1 MSRNSGTDVFSWI
14 CQPCSF
20 GARKS
25 SMKITEIEV
34 TTVFLPREVP
44 KNFPIPNW
52 DTLPAVVV
60 RVRTDTGIDGI
71 GYTVSL
77 ATAHIRSLAT
87 MVDELGRL
95 LIGDDPRNPERLAS
109 KMLYPANWVGPGGL
123 LNIAA
128 AAIDIA
134 IWDIIGK
141 DTGQPLWRLLG
152 GNADRARVYESG
164 SLIHFDIDLQQ
175 QAAERSLKAG
185 YKAMKMRPGVH
196 RHGRVSGLADEVR
209 IVRDVIG
216 YDIDLMLD
224 INQTYSPS
232 RAILVGRALETFELF
247 WIEDPTLMHDV
258 DGQAVIAQALDVP
271 ICSGEYHYGI
281 PALLR
286 LLKAKAVD
294 FLMVDLLRVGGVT
307 QFRKVAGMAEAFGV
321 PIASHLLPEL
331 FAHLI
336 AAIPNGLIVEG
347 MPWTQSLFTGLP
359 ELIDGNLV
367 LSQRPGHGLSL
378 DEEFVKKYRVG

>member
-1 MSRNSGTDVFSWI
+1 
-14 CQPCSF
+14 
-20 GARKS
+20 
-25 SMKITEIEV
+25 MKITEIEV
-34 TTVFLPREVP
+34 TTVLLPREVP
-44 KNFPIPNW
+44 KTFPIPNW
-52 DTLPAVVV
+52 DRLPAVVV
-60 RVRTDTGIDGI
+60 RVRTDAGIDGI

-77 ATAHIRSLAT
+77 ATTHIGSLAT

-164 SLIHFDIDLQQ
+164 SLIHFDIDSQQ

-196 RHGRVSGLADEVR
+196 RYGRVGALADEVR
-209 IVRDVIG
+209 VVRDVIG

-224 INQTYSPS
+224 VNQTYSPS

-258 DGQAVIAQALDVP
+258 DGQAAVAQALDVP